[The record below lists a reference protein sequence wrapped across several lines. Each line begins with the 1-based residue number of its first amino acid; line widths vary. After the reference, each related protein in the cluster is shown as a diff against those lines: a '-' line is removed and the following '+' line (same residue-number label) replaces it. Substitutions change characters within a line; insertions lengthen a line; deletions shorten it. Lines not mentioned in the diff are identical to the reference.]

1 MQIYLFILRSK
12 IIFSRKNTANKAI
25 FGAVST
31 FNKNILYSYS
41 AQIVVVLS
49 NFACSILAAR
59 MLGSF
64 GQGQLGLYTNFMAF
78 LTLLVGLGIPSAL
91 VYNIASG
98 KLKREHVLYLLLAGT
113 LFPLALVGFIL
124 FFLHQI
130 GYLTIFLPEFILSS
144 AKWMYVLI
152 AHLCFMLFNSLF
164 QAILQAENEFKKS
177 GIISALGSLI
187 LLVIY
192 TIKYYQFL
200 GQNIEPIHWIIIGL
214 LSVSLIQI
222 ILYKVQLYV
231 VNPIYFQL
239 KKIDIGSLKPLLW
252 FSGLAFLANL
262 IQFLNYK
269 IDIWIINYYHHN
281 ESMIGIYVLAVS
293 LAQLLWLLP
302 GAFHTV
308 LFSFISSTE
317 SMQFK
322 IAKTQQSAFRLLI
335 YAIVAGFIGYIISI
349 YIVPILYGNEFASVS
364 SLISILLFG
373 IVPIASALAI
383 SAFFAGIQK
392 IKVNLYGSILGLI
405 VCLVFDVLL
414 IPDYGIKGAAWAT
427 VFSYNATVLYYVY
440 MFNRYK
446 QQSLSSP
453 Q

>member
-1 MQIYLFILRSK
+1 MRSK

-25 FGAVST
+25 FGEVST

-59 MLGSF
+59 LLGSV

-91 VYNIASG
+91 VFYIASG
-98 KLKREHVLYLLLAGT
+98 KLKREHVFSLLLAGT
-113 LFPLALVGFIL
+113 LSPLALVGFVL
-124 FFLHQI
+124 FILHQL

-144 AKWMYVLI
+144 STWMYVLV

-164 QAILQAENEFKKS
+164 QSILQAENEFKKS

-187 LLVIY
+187 LVIVY
-192 TIKYYQFL
+192 ALKYFNIL
-200 GQNIEPIHWIIIGL
+200 GHDMEAIHWIILGL
-214 LSVSLIQI
+214 LSVSLVQI
-222 ILYKVQLYV
+222 VFYKLQLFV

-239 KKIDIGSLKPLLW
+239 HKIDFNNLKPILL
-252 FSGLAFLANL
+252 FSGLAFMANL
-262 IQFLNYK
+262 VQFLNYK
-269 IDIWIINYYHHN
+269 MDVWLINYYHHN
-281 ESMIGIYVLAVS
+281 ESMIGIYVLSVS

-349 YIVPILYGNEFASVS
+349 YFVPILYGNEFASVS

-405 VCLVFDVLL
+405 VCLVFDILL

-440 MFNRYK
+440 MFYRYK